1 MNMNCS
7 IHTLN
12 LPCNFVLLM
21 ISRPLSACS
30 FTPFPCSVSFRLQL
44 YHLPRLLTG
53 AFDTV
58 GIVWPPMWNSTFSS
72 TLPLFRD
79 RLRDLSGLNFILDH
93 VISESSLFSIC
104 CALVLQFAITV
115 VSSMKAFSGGICT
128 PFPRFAASASDSV
141 AFKSTCIASTN
152 NTGETVH
159 PIAIPTSSLVQ
170 LVVYEFVSNLILK
183 SLKYCFRIPTIQSG
197 TWCISKAF
205 HRRPCGT
212 DPYALARSSHMS
224 ILLVLALWIASHI
237 IDKCSR

>member
-58 GIVWPPMWNSTFSS
+58 GIVCPPMWNSTFSS

-79 RLRDLSGLNFILDH
+79 RLRDFSGLNFILDH

-104 CALVLQFAITV
+104 CALLLQFAITV
-115 VSSMKAFSGGICT
+115 VSSMKALSGGIYT
-128 PFPRFAASASDSV
+128 PF
-141 AFKSTCIASTN
+141 
-152 NTGETVH
+152 
-159 PIAIPTSSLVQ
+159 LVFLPQ
-170 LVVYEFVSNLILK
+170 HLILLP
-183 SLKYCFRIPTIQSG
+183 SR
-197 TWCISKAF
+197 
-205 HRRPCGT
+205 
-212 DPYALARSSHMS
+212 
-224 ILLVLALWIASHI
+224 VLALLAQTTLEKLYIPLLFPLPVWS
-237 IDKCSR
+237 